1 MEMKGRRR
9 LEMGEDNKGEAET
22 KKSNFNYFLSNARQI
37 ASSTALFKKTLYEA
51 NLSLHVN

>member
-1 MEMKGRRR
+1 
-9 LEMGEDNKGEAET
+9 MGEDNKGEAET